1 MPITDWPLQERPREK
16 LLHSGVANLSPAEL
30 LAIFLQ
36 TGLKGKTALDMARE
50 LLNQYKTL
58 RNILSLN
65 QNQMSQIPGIGKA
78 KYSMLQAAL
87 ELGRRVFQEDLE
99 YLSGISSAG
108 DAKNFVMAK
117 LANFRQEVFACIF
130 LNSRHRIIKY
140 EQLFYGT
147 IHCTPIYPR
156 VIAQK
161 ALEYNASAVIFAHN
175 HPSGDT
181 KPSQSDLK
189 STQNLVTALSYLDIR
204 VLDHLIVGGNQCISF
219 IEEGLI

>member
-1 MPITDWPLQERPREK
+1 
-16 LLHSGVANLSPAEL
+16 
-30 LAIFLQ
+30 
-36 TGLKGKTALDMARE
+36 
-50 LLNQYKTL
+50 
-58 RNILSLN
+58 
-65 QNQMSQIPGIGKA
+65 MSQIPGIGKA